1 MTIAPIRAAG
11 RLLPRILAALG
22 VWAAL
27 GASAAGG
34 DTRAGD
40 TRAGDTRAGDTRA
53 GEWRP
58 WCGDPGGTA
67 SLGWHFYCDRDDD
80 REEEL
85 PAPELTAPPAV
96 SGSAT
101 ARIEA
106 MRERLEEARAE
117 AILDPTPEKV
127 AAYLELQQAALQ
139 RAAVFSDA
147 FRRTV
152 WATPALDYTLRRPVG
167 ALAKRLWS
175 DGRRTEIADAL
186 ARLGERYGLIYLG
199 HPDCGGCRVFGPLLR
214 AFAMRHGIDVLAV
227 SMTGGPLE
235 GWPGAVPD
243 NGRAARLGLDGSPL
257 PAVVLFDTTTRR
269 VLPVGFGVL
278 AEDQLA
284 ERIFVLTRLEIGN
297 DY

>member
-1 MTIAPIRAAG
+1 MAALKRAAG
-11 RLLPRILAALG
+11 RMLPRILAAVG
-22 VWAAL
+22 IWAAL

-34 DTRAGD
+34 
-40 TRAGDTRAGDTRA
+40 
-53 GEWRP
+53 EWRP
-58 WCGDPGGTA
+58 WCGDVDEPA
-67 SLGWHFYCDRDDD
+67 SLGWHFYCDRDEEADD
-80 REEEL
+80 DTRAVE
-85 PAPELTAPPAV
+85 PPPETAAPPTA

-101 ARIEA
+101 ARIAA
-106 MRERLEEARAE
+106 MRQRLEAARAE

-127 AAYLELQQAALQ
+127 AAYLELQRAALQ

-152 WATPALDYTLRRPVG
+152 WATPELDYRLTRPVG

-175 DGRRTEIADAL
+175 DGRRSEIADAL

-214 AFAMRHGIDVLAV
+214 AFAVRHGLDVLAV

-235 GWPGAVPD
+235 GWPEAVPD
-243 NGRAARLGLDGSPL
+243 DGRAARLGLAGVPGRSPAPL
-257 PAVVLFDTTTRR
+257 PAVVLFDAETKR

-284 ERIFVLTRLEIGN
+284 ERIFVLTQLEPGH